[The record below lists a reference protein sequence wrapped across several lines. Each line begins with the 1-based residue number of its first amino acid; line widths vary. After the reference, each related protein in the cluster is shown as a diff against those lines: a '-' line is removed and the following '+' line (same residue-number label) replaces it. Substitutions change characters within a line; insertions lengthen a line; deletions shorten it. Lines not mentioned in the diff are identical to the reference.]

1 MTHKEKDEEDSKEPH
16 RENGKRKNSEKFSG
30 QDRSTLREWRL
41 LQQEPT
47 KPAPEAGTAHCPAG
61 QSENSRFRTPLRA
74 VRKLLFS
81 SLRQCSAVRKQCTGD
96 IQPDQ
101 MSQARVTLRQGR
113 PRNPK
118 QKIGTIKTL

>member
-1 MTHKEKDEEDSKEPH
+1 MATATAGAHK
-16 RENGKRKNSEKFSG
+16 
-30 QDRSTLREWRL
+30 Q
-41 LQQEPT
+41 
-47 KPAPEAGTAHCPAG
+47 PAPEAGTAHCPAG

-101 MSQARVTLRQGR
+101 MSQARVTLRVKKESGAGKVVRSELTKERLRQPSL
-113 PRNPK
+113 PRCN
-118 QKIGTIKTL
+118 